1 MPEWSSGNSALG
13 RGRTRWFR
21 LLALGPGLLPVL
33 VALTGCDQIS
43 PEQRIANAR
52 AFVQQGEAQLA
63 IAELKHALQ
72 EVPEDADLRLMLG
85 QLYLSGGDLPYA
97 DKELGR
103 ARALGLES
111 PDLMLAQGELWLRQQ
126 RPERL
131 LDELAPRPG
140 WPDDAQAAALGLRA
154 RAYLSL
160 DDLEG
165 ARRAYQ
171 AILELDPDSVDA
183 RIGLVRVA
191 MRTGDPEASEPLLAD
206 ALRVAPNHAALLGL
220 RGDLAFRLARYPD
233 AVDLY
238 RKRLEAAPHDAARLA
253 LAEALIAAG
262 ELAEAAALLD
272 RLLAERPGNGLASY
286 LRAAAAFQAGEAEV
300 ARMHSERAAAAI
312 PTHVP
317 SMFLA
322 GASSYTLGRLEAA
335 HWHLTRVLAREPEH
349 GPAQLLLAATN
360 QQLVLAGSDADRW
373 EADERLFRVDLAAV
387 QSGDLLGT
395 DAATAARRARAGE
408 HSEAARLLSRA
419 ASAAPGDPSALELE
433 GGLALLAGKPR
444 GAARA
449 LEAALE
455 QRPAAVL
462 ARKLA
467 LALRHA
473 GDDAASQATLEAWLA
488 HAPGDLETRL
498 TLADLH
504 LAADRP
510 AAARHQLMKVVTVR
524 PSGATA
530 LNNLAW
536 ALLEEGRA
544 RAARTYAERALNV
557 APHEP
562 QVMDTLA
569 LVLIELGELDD
580 AIELLRRAAWAEAA
594 DPGVEAHLAQALA
607 RRGDEEEA
615 RAILLRLLADP
626 EALAERDQVA
636 AEALLR
642 DLGG

>member
-1 MPEWSSGNSALG
+1 
-13 RGRTRWFR
+13 
-21 LLALGPGLLPVL
+21 
-33 VALTGCDQIS
+33 
-43 PEQRIANAR
+43 
-52 AFVQQGEAQLA
+52 
-63 IAELKHALQ
+63 
-72 EVPEDADLRLMLG
+72 MLG
-85 QLYLSGGDLPYA
+85 KLYLSNGDLPYA
-97 DKELGR
+97 DKELSRG
-103 ARALGLES
+103 RALGLES

-126 RPERL
+126 RPARL

-165 ARRAYQ
+165 ARSAYQ
-171 AILELDPDSVDA
+171 AILELDPDSIDA

-191 MRTGDPEASEPLLAD
+191 MRSGDPGASEPLLAD
-206 ALRVAPNHAALLGL
+206 ALRIAPDHAALLGL

-238 RKRLEAAPHDAARLA
+238 RKRLEAAPDDATARLA

-262 ELAEAAALLD
+262 ELAEAGALLD

-300 ARMHSERAAAAI
+300 ARVHSERAAAAI

-335 HWHLTRVLAREPEH
+335 HWHLTRVLAREPDH
-349 GPAQLLLAATN
+349 ASARLLLAATN
-360 QQLVLAGSDADRW
+360 QQLVLAPSDADRS
-373 EADERLFRVDLAAV
+373 DGGERLFRVDLAAV
-387 QSGDLLGT
+387 QSGDLPEA
-395 DAATAARRARAGE
+395 DAAAAAAGRLARAGE
-408 HSEAARLLSRA
+408 HAEATRLLGRV
-419 ASAAPGDPSALELE
+419 ASPAPGDPSMLELE
-433 GGLALLAGKPR
+433 GGLALLAGRPR
-444 GAARA
+444 AAARA
-449 LEAALE
+449 LAAALE
-455 QRPAAVL
+455 QRPAPVL
-462 ARKLA
+462 VRKLA
-467 LALRHA
+467 LAERRA
-473 GDDAASQATLEAWLA
+473 GDDAASRATLEAWLA
-488 HAPGDLETRL
+488 RAPDDLETRL
-498 TLADLH
+498 VLADLH

-510 AAARHQLMKVVTVR
+510 AAAREQLMKVVTIR
-524 PSGATA
+524 PTDPSA

-544 RAARTYAERALNV
+544 RAARGYAERALSL

-569 LVLIELGELDD
+569 LVLIELGELDP

-594 DPGVEAHLAQALA
+594 DPAIEAHLAQALA
-607 RRGDEEEA
+607 RRGEDEEA
-615 RAILLRLLADP
+615 REILLRLLADP
-626 EALAERDQVA
+626 AALAERDQVA

-642 DLGG
+642 ALGG